1 MNSLN
6 KIHILATFS
15 FIFTTM
21 AVPAT
26 ALEHEFHGSYKL
38 RANVS
43 NYEDGNPGY
52 MAPSKDPRTKTYVEQ
67 RGRITYT
74 GKVDNELKMVTT
86 FEIDSRFG
94 DNSYNGNGTTRNNGG
109 AVGADQVNIETK
121 SLYLD
126 YTINDTPAPINAKL
140 GIQPFTDAFKGII
153 FGNDGAGLVL
163 TSKMDKF
170 NTRLGLFRFYDNLI
184 TANLAPAGKQNG
196 YLTQDFVN
204 LDGSYQVNDNLKVGA
219 SYMLLYDD
227 RSKSTAPNN
236 VAVHML
242 GINAAAKFD
251 DLLIDGFFIYQVGKA
266 GATVD
271 TSAVGSRSA
280 SVPQPFKSV
289 NAFAAN
295 IGASKPVGSGTARMN
310 AIYISGDDNV
320 NGSGSRSDF
329 ITIRGTEHNLYAA
342 EMMIL
347 LRNKHAI
354 NSDRAIVYNLNNANQ
369 GLIGGFLGYDLK
381 INKFFANTNVGFAAV
396 AANTSKNKS
405 DYMGTEI
412 NTEIGYKPKTNLT
425 TSIQAAYVVL
435 GDYFAKTGTGGAS
448 PDNPYTARLVVTYAF

>member
-15 FIFTTM
+15 LIFTTM

-163 TSKMDKF
+163 SSKINGF
-170 NTRLGLFRFYDNLI
+170 NTRLGLFRFYDNL
-184 TANLAPAGKQNG
+184 TTNLAPAGNANG
-196 YLTQDFVN
+196 NLTQDFVN
-204 LDGSYQVNDNLKVGA
+204 LDGGYKINENLKVGA

-227 RSKSTAPNN
+227 RSRSTETNK
-236 VAVHML
+236 VIVHML
-242 GINAAAKFD
+242 GINAEAKLD
-251 DLLIDGFFIYQVGKA
+251 DLLIDGFFIYQTGRA
-266 GATVD
+266 GLIAD
-271 TSAVGSRSA
+271 PSAVGRA
-280 SVPQPFKSV
+280 GAPQPFKSV

-295 IGASKPVGSGTARMN
+295 FSAKKPIGPGTAKLN
-310 AIYISGDDNV
+310 AIYISGDDTV

-329 ITIRGTEHNLYAA
+329 ITIRGTEHNLYSA

-347 LRNKHAI
+347 LRSKHAI

-369 GLIGGFLGYDLK
+369 GLIGGFLGYDIK
-381 INKFFANTNVGFAAV
+381 IDKFFSNTNVGFAAV

-405 DYMGTEI
+405 DFMGTEI
-412 NTEIGYKPKTNLT
+412 NTEIGFKPKTSLT
-425 TSIQAAYVVL
+425 TSIQAAYVIL
-435 GDYFAKTGTGGAS
+435 GDYFAKTGTGGAN
-448 PDNPYTARLVVTYAF
+448 PDNPYTARLVVTYSF